1 MVNERESMEGVDSTG
16 GFSIVGS
23 HGGGHGGGH
32 RGGGH
37 RSGGRR
43 RGGGGY
49 VAPVVLETDTI
60 DTLDAEDDGDDD
72 SNTILVRRRRV
83 L

>member
-1 MVNERESMEGVDSTG
+1 MVDERENMQGVDS
-16 GFSIVGS
+16 IGS
-23 HGGGHGGGH
+23 HGGGGHGGGR

-37 RSGGRR
+37 RGRR

-72 SNTILVRRRRV
+72 SNTVLVQRRRV